1 MGIENFLP
9 YSILLLACV
18 GSFFKK
24 GPVENKAL
32 ALVFLLAGTIAIAA
46 VEGFWWRLLTIFI
59 TASIPSSAGRERSF
73 DRDAGTPI
81 HNLMCVALL
90 IMMVCEWVIGVVIN
104 HQPVVLMTI
113 TSCLLAFIIFFNV
126 DSK

>member
-1 MGIENFLP
+1 MIGNFLP
-9 YSILLLACV
+9 YGVLFLVSVI
-18 GSFFKK
+18 SFFKK
-24 GPVENKAL
+24 GPIENKVL

-59 TASIPSSAGRERSF
+59 AASIPSSASRNKMSFKRS
-73 DRDAGTPI
+73 GSPI
-81 HNLMCVALL
+81 QNLMCIALVAMMIGEWIVGELL
-90 IMMVCEWVIGVVIN
+90 D

-113 TSCLLAFIIFFNV
+113 ASCFFAFIIFFNV